1 MTRKTQKS
9 DRFEIMIGVREI
21 SQNNC
26 KLHYDLDVWKS
37 GMKMARSIYEITE
50 NFPKKEIVGL
60 TSQMRRCAIS
70 IPSNI
75 AEGAGRGSD
84 ADFSRFLIIARGSL
98 CELETQYLLSK
109 QMGFIEEGIDLLP
122 EIQKLMQMLSGLIR
136 HLRNRDS

>member
-1 MTRKTQKS
+1 M
-9 DRFEIMIGVREI
+9 I
-21 SQNNC
+21 SQNKC

-37 GMKMARSIYEITE
+37 GMEMAKKVYEITE
-50 NFPKKEIVGL
+50 KFPKKEIFGL
-60 TSQMRRCAIS
+60 TSQMRRCAVS

-109 QMGFIEEGIDLLP
+109 QLGFIPDSADMLL
-122 EIQKLMQMLSGLIR
+122 EIQQLMQMLAGLIR
-136 HLRNRDS
+136 HLKNRDS

>member
-1 MTRKTQKS
+1 M
-9 DRFEIMIGVREI
+9 I
-21 SQNNC
+21 SQNKC

-37 GMKMARSIYEITE
+37 GMEMAKKVYEITE
-50 NFPKKEIVGL
+50 KFPKKEIFGL
-60 TSQMRRCAIS
+60 TSQMRRCAVS

-109 QMGFIEEGIDLLP
+109 QLGFSPYSADMLL
-122 EIQKLMQMLSGLIR
+122 EIQQLMQMLAGLIR
-136 HLRNRDS
+136 HLKNRDS

>member
-1 MTRKTQKS
+1 
-9 DRFEIMIGVREI
+9 VREVAMI
-21 SQNNC
+21 SQNKC

-37 GMKMARSIYEITE
+37 GMEMAKKVYEITE
-50 NFPKKEIVGL
+50 KFPKKEIFGL
-60 TSQMRRCAIS
+60 TSQMRRCAVS

-109 QMGFIEEGIDLLP
+109 QLGFIPDSADMLL
-122 EIQKLMQMLSGLIR
+122 EIQQLMQMLAGLIR
-136 HLRNRDS
+136 HLKNRDS